1 MGSLASLAAIGGECG
16 ILCGIAGRVNYLSGA
31 PVDRDVVASMCRLI
45 AHRGPDGF
53 GELCLGPMGFG
64 HRRLAII
71 DLSPLGA
78 QPMQTDDGA
87 VMITFNGE
95 IYNYLELREDLGQ
108 RGHRF
113 RSHSD
118 TEVILAAYREWGT
131 GAIERLAGMF
141 ALALWDAP
149 RRRLLLARD
158 RVGKKPLFYRT
169 DAAGLSFASE
179 PKAFLAEREFNAT
192 PDLQAISE
200 YLSFQYVP
208 APRSSFVGV
217 HKLPPGHMMIVEDGR
232 MTTTRYWRLS
242 YAGQRDVEEGEALEQ
257 LDAHLRQA
265 VKRRLLSDVPLGAF
279 LSGGIDSS
287 LVVSYMAELA
297 PTVRTFSIGF
307 AEQEYNELPAA
318 RLVAERYGTAH
329 VEFVVE
335 PKAVE
340 LLPQLVWHYGEPYA
354 DSSALPTFV
363 LSELTRRHVT
373 VALNGD
379 GGDESFAGYDRY
391 RALRMAQA
399 IARVPAPLRRAGALG
414 AGALATLVPHRQ
426 ARRIQRFLNGA
437 VAAPHRQYGRWMMHF
452 DPPLKH
458 QLMTDSF
465 LGATMENAQ
474 DMVDGLFA
482 SSDAPTLVERG
493 IDADVRSYLPD
504 DLLVKVDVAT
514 MAHGLEGRSP
524 FLDHELMEFAARLPL
539 NLKLRGR
546 VQKYLPRQ
554 LATKRL
560 PAELLS
566 LPKKGFGVPIDH
578 WFRKDLGTF
587 ARDLLLGARAGARG
601 YLHRPVVERL
611 FAEHQSGR
619 RQWHY
624 QLWNLLMLELWFQ
637 MFIDRR
643 PDGPPAAAA

>member
-1 MGSLASLAAIGGECG
+1 
-16 ILCGIAGRVNYLSGA
+16 
-31 PVDRDVVASMCRLI
+31 MCRLI

-53 GELCLGPMGFG
+53 GELCTGPMGFG

-78 QPMQTDDGA
+78 QPMQSDDGA
-87 VMITFNGE
+87 VTITFNGE
-95 IYNYLELREDLGQ
+95 IYNYLELRHDLTQ

-118 TEVILAAYREWGT
+118 TEVILAAYREWGP

-208 APRSSFVGV
+208 APRSAFVGV
-217 HKLPPGHMMIVEDGR
+217 HKLPPAHMMIVEDGR

-242 YAGQRDVEEGEALEQ
+242 YAGQPDLDEGDALEQ

-265 VKRRLLSDVPLGAF
+265 VKRRLISDVPLGAF

-318 RLVAERYGTAH
+318 RLVAERYGTQH
-329 VEFVVE
+329 VEFVVAPE
-335 PKAVE
+335 AVE
-340 LLPQLVWHYGEPYA
+340 LLPQLVWHYGEPFA
-354 DSSALPTFV
+354 DSSALPTYI

-391 RALRMAQA
+391 RALQMAET
-399 IARVPAPLRRAGALG
+399 IARVPTPLRLAAALG
-414 AGALATLVPHRQ
+414 ADALATLVPHRQ
-426 ARRIQRFLNGA
+426 TRRIQRFLNGS
-437 VAAPHRQYGRWMMHF
+437 VAAPHRQYARWMMHF
-452 DPPLKH
+452 DSPLKSE
-458 QLMTDSF
+458 LMTDSF
-465 LGATMENAQ
+465 LSATTDNAEN
-474 DMVDGLFA
+474 MVDGLFA

-493 IDADVRSYLPD
+493 IDSDVRSYLPD

-546 VQKYLPRQ
+546 VQKYLPRR
-554 LATKRL
+554 LARKRL
-560 PAELLS
+560 PAGLLS

-578 WFRKDLGTF
+578 WFRKDLGSF
-587 ARDLLLGARAGARG
+587 ARDLLLGARARSRG
-601 YLHRPVVERL
+601 YMHRPVVERL

-624 QLWNLLMLELWFQ
+624 QLWNLVMLELWFQ

-643 PDGPPAAAA
+643 PDGPPASAG